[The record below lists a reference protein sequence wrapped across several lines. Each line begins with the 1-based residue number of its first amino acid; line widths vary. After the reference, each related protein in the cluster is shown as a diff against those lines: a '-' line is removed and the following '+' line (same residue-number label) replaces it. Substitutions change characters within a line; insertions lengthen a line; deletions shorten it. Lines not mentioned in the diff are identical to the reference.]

1 MLNAPKIFTVS
12 EWMPPPKRLQYR
24 TYGLAKVRGKFMA
37 ALVPKLYR
45 RVIKRFK
52 DDEAWS
58 ELSTSAPLLF
68 MEAAFEC
75 MRKFE
80 SDVLSLI
87 DLEC

>member
-1 MLNAPKIFTVS
+1 MQLADK
-12 EWMPPPKRLQYR
+12 YR

-45 RVIKRFK
+45 RVMVRFK

-58 ELSTSAPLLF
+58 ELSTSSPLLF
-68 MEAAFEC
+68 MEVAFEC

-80 SDVLSLI
+80 SDALSFLNTQ
-87 DLEC
+87 C